1 MAIQMYDKKTG
12 DSKIVDD
19 NDVRQHLKMG
29 WTYFKPKNVEV
40 PKSKATKKVV
50 KTAKVQ
56 KEPTNEPA
64 ESSLVFEAEATAEVI
79 KPTNQKE
86 N

>member
-1 MAIQMYDKKTG
+1 MPIQMYDKTG
-12 DSKIVDD
+12 FSKVVD
-19 NDVRQHLKMG
+19 NKDVRQHLKMG
-29 WTYFKPKNVEV
+29 WTYFKPAKVEK
-40 PKSKATKKVV
+40 PKLKVAKKATKTK
-50 KTAKVQ
+50 KVQ
-56 KEPTNEPA
+56 ILTEEPA